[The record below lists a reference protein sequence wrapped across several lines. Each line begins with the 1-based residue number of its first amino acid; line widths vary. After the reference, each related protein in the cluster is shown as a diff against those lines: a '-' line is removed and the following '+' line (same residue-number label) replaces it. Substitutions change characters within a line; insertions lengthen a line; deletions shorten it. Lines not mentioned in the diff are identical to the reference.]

1 MLNLPAERNLPFP
14 SAVHSHIL
22 RQMTRKKQLLALL
35 AMILAGVVAMLVVG
49 IHKGSTGPRVS
60 VETIYRETTADPII
74 QIDSLH
80 KTSGDIEGNRH
91 PILNRL
97 SHALRHKPLYQ
108 TVSKFLLHSG
118 GDKVWVIIFSENDL
132 VNSIEIHP
140 LSPPSKLAERLRA
153 ELTAAHPGLP
163 CSIIIP

>member
-1 MLNLPAERNLPFP
+1 MLNLPAERIPPFP
-14 SAVHSHIL
+14 SAADSSIL
-22 RQMTRKKQLLALL
+22 RQTMRKKQLLALL

-49 IHKGSTGPRVS
+49 IHKGPSGPSVS
-60 VETIYRETTADPII
+60 VATIYRETTADPII

-80 KTSGDIEGNRH
+80 KTSGDIQGNRN

-108 TVSKFLLHSG
+108 TVDKFLLHSG
-118 GDKVWVIIFSENDL
+118 GDKVWVILFSENDL

-153 ELTAAHPGLP
+153 DLTAAHPGLP
-163 CSIIIP
+163 CSIKKP